1 MNVGLL
7 IVSCLT
13 ASLSPGPAAL
23 STIETSL
30 RYGKRR
36 AFWHTLGL
44 AVGETPHLFLALFGT
59 QWLAHQAPHA
69 LSAVAAAGMVYF
81 LYLGWQH
88 LVRPRS
94 SLPESAGLEGGA
106 LGLFLRGTWVNF
118 SNPKTI
124 PFFLII
130 IQAANVPSDRFA
142 WSTTGVFLLCTLGSE
157 IGVMSFYA
165 FLGDRLR
172 VRLKDAAT
180 IRWVDRA
187 LGVLW
192 TALGLLMA
200 WRVWQMQGGLLMVW
214 RVRLLLEGSH

>member
-7 IVSCLT
+7 IGSCLT

-36 AFWHTLGL
+36 TFWHTLGL

-59 QWLAHQAPHA
+59 LWLSRHLPYA
-69 LSAVAAAGMVYF
+69 LAAIGWAGVAYF
-81 LYLGWQH
+81 LYLGVGH
-88 LVRPRS
+88 IARPRT
-94 SLPESAGLEGGA
+94 SLPTAFGIEGGA
-106 LGLFLRGTWVNF
+106 GKLFLRGAWVNF

-124 PFFLII
+124 PWMLVI
-130 IQAANVPSDRFA
+130 IQAAGVPADQVA

-157 IGVMSFYA
+157 LSVMSFYA
-165 FLGDRLR
+165 LVGDRLR

-180 IRWVDRA
+180 IRLVDRVT
-187 LGVLW
+187 GVLW
-192 TALGLLMA
+192 LTLGLLLA
-200 WRVWQMQGGLLMVW
+200 G
-214 RVRLLLEGSH
+214 RLLTSP

>member
-7 IVSCLT
+7 IVTCLA

-36 AFWHTLGL
+36 ACWHTLGL

-59 QWLAHQAPHA
+59 QWLALHAPQA
-69 LSAVAAAGMVYF
+69 LTVVAAAGMAYF

-88 LVRPRS
+88 LARPRS
-94 SLPESAGLEGGA
+94 GLPASAGLEGGA
-106 LGLFLRGTWVNF
+106 VRLFLRGAWVNF

-124 PFFLII
+124 PFFVII
-130 IQAANVPSDRFA
+130 IQAAGVPTDGFA
-142 WSTTGVFLLCTLGSE
+142 WSAAGVLLLCALGSE
-157 IGVMSFYA
+157 IGVMSLYA

-180 IRWVDRA
+180 IRGVDRA

-200 WRVWQMQGGLLMVW
+200 WRVWQ
-214 RVRLLLEGSH
+214 LLEGSH

>member
-7 IVSCLT
+7 IASCLT

-44 AVGETPHLFLALFGT
+44 AVGEAPHLFLALFGT
-59 QWLAHQAPHA
+59 HWLAHQAPHA

-106 LGLFLRGTWVNF
+106 GRLFLRGAWVNF
-118 SNPKTI
+118 SNPKTS
-124 PFFLII
+124 PFFLVII
-130 IQAANVPSDRFA
+130 PAANVPIDGFA
-142 WSTTGVFLLCTLGSE
+142 WSTTGVFLLCTLGAE
-157 IGVMSFYA
+157 VGVMSFYA

-200 WRVWQMQGGLLMVW
+200 WQVWQMQGGLLMVW

>member
-7 IVSCLT
+7 IASCLT

-44 AVGETPHLFLALFGT
+44 AVGETPHLFLSLFGT
-59 QWLAHQAPHA
+59 LWITQHVPHA
-69 LSAVAAAGMVYF
+69 MTAVAVSGMAYF
-81 LYLGWQH
+81 LYLGVGH

-106 LGLFLRGTWVNF
+106 LGLFLRGAWVNF

-124 PFFLII
+124 PWMIVI
-130 IQAANVPSDRFA
+130 IQAANVPADRFA

-157 IGVMSFYA
+157 ISVMSFYA
-165 FLGDRLR
+165 FVGDRLR
-172 VRLKDAAT
+172 FRLKDAAT
-180 IRWVDRA
+180 IRWVDRIT
-187 LGVLW
+187 GMLW
-192 TALGLLMA
+192 LALGLLMA
-200 WRVWQMQGGLLMVW
+200 WRVWQM
-214 RVRLLLEGSH
+214 LEGSH

>member
-7 IVSCLT
+7 IASCLT

-36 AFWHTLGL
+36 AFWHTMGL
-44 AVGETPHLFLALFGT
+44 AVGELPHLFLALFGT
-59 QWLAHQAPHA
+59 HWLARHVPHA
-69 LSAVAAAGMVYF
+69 MTAIAVSGMAYF
-81 LYLGWQH
+81 LYLAFTH
-88 LVRPRS
+88 LTHPRS

-106 LGLFLRGTWVNF
+106 LGLFLRGAWVNF

-130 IQAANVPSDRFA
+130 IQAANVPTDGFA
-142 WSTTGVFLLCTLGSE
+142 WSTTGVLLLCALGSE
-157 IGVMSFYA
+157 VGVMSFYA

-180 IRWVDRA
+180 IRWVDRV
-187 LGVLW
+187 LGLLW
-192 TALGLLMA
+192 LALGLLMA
-200 WRVWQMQGGLLMVW
+200 WRVWQ
-214 RVRLLLEGSH
+214 LLEGPH

>member
-7 IVSCLT
+7 IASCLT

-23 STIETSL
+23 STVETAL
-30 RYGKRR
+30 RYGQRR

-44 AVGETPHLFLALFGT
+44 AVGETPHLFLSLFGT
-59 QWLAHQAPHA
+59 LWLTQHVPYAMP
-69 LSAVAAAGMVYF
+69 AVAVLGMAYF
-81 LYLGWQH
+81 LYLGVGH
-88 LVRPRS
+88 LVHPRS

-106 LGLFLRGTWVNF
+106 FGLFLRGAWVNF

-124 PFFLII
+124 PFFMII
-130 IQAANVPSDRFA
+130 IQAANVPTDAFA

-157 IGVMSFYA
+157 VGVMSFYA
-165 FLGDRLR
+165 FIGDRLR
-172 VRLKDAAT
+172 VWLKDAAT

-192 TALGLLMA
+192 LALGLLMA
-200 WRVWQMQGGLLMVW
+200 WRVWQM
-214 RVRLLLEGSH
+214 LEGSH

>member
-7 IVSCLT
+7 IASCLT

-44 AVGETPHLFLALFGT
+44 AVGETPHLFLSLFGT
-59 QWLAHQAPHA
+59 QWLAQHVPHA
-69 LSAVAAAGMVYF
+69 MTAIAVSGMAYF
-81 LYLGWQH
+81 LYLAFNH
-88 LVRPRS
+88 LTRPRS

-130 IQAANVPSDRFA
+130 IQAANVPTDAFA

-157 IGVMSFYA
+157 VGVMSFYA
-165 FLGDRLR
+165 FIGDRLR

-180 IRWVDRA
+180 IRGVDRI

-192 TALGLLMA
+192 LALGSLMA
-200 WRVWQMQGGLLMVW
+200 WRVWQ
-214 RVRLLLEGSH
+214 LLEGSH

>member
-1 MNVGLL
+1 MHVGLL
-7 IVSCLT
+7 IASCLT

-36 AFWHTLGL
+36 AAWHTLGL

-59 QWLAHQAPHA
+59 QWLAQQAPHG
-69 LSAVAAAGMVYF
+69 LTAVAVAGMAYF

-106 LGLFLRGTWVNF
+106 RRLFLRGAWVNF

-124 PFFLII
+124 PFFLVI
-130 IQAANVPSDRFA
+130 IQAASVPTDGFA
-142 WSTTGVFLLCTLGSE
+142 WSTTGVFLLCTLGAE
-157 IGVMSFYA
+157 VGVMSFYA

-180 IRWVDRA
+180 IRMVDRA

-200 WRVWQMQGGLLMVW
+200 WRVWQ
-214 RVRLLLEGSH
+214 LLEGSH

>member
-7 IVSCLT
+7 IASCLT

-30 RYGKRR
+30 RYGQRR

-59 QWLAHQAPHA
+59 LWLTQHVPYAMPTV
-69 LSAVAAAGMVYF
+69 AVLGMAYF
-81 LYLGWQH
+81 LYLGVGH
-88 LVRPRS
+88 LVHPRS
-94 SLPESAGLEGGA
+94 SLSESAGLEGGA
-106 LGLFLRGTWVNF
+106 FGLFLRGAWVNF

-130 IQAANVPSDRFA
+130 IQAANVPTDAFA

-157 IGVMSFYA
+157 VGVMSFYA
-165 FLGDRLR
+165 FIGDRLR

-180 IRWVDRA
+180 IRWVDRVT
-187 LGVLW
+187 GVLW
-192 TALGLLMA
+192 LALGLLMA
-200 WRVWQMQGGLLMVW
+200 WRVWQM
-214 RVRLLLEGSH
+214 LEGSH

>member
-30 RYGKRR
+30 RFGQRR

-44 AVGETPHLFLALFGT
+44 AMGETPHLFLALYGT
-59 QWLAHQAPHA
+59 HWLAQHVPYAMTA
-69 LSAVAAAGMVYF
+69 IAVSGMAYF
-81 LYLGWQH
+81 LYLGVGH

-94 SLPESAGLEGGA
+94 SLPESAGLEGGPA
-106 LGLFLRGTWVNF
+106 RLCLRGAWVNF

-130 IQAANVPSDRFA
+130 IQAAGVPTDAFA
-142 WSTTGVFLLCTLGSE
+142 WSTTGVFLLCTLGAE
-157 IGVMSFYA
+157 VGVMSFYA
-165 FLGDRLR
+165 LVGDRLR
-172 VRLKDAAT
+172 LRLKDAAT
-180 IRWVDRA
+180 IRGVDRV

-192 TALGLLMA
+192 STLGLLMA
-200 WRVWQMQGGLLMVW
+200 WRAWQ
-214 RVRLLLEGSH
+214 LLEASQ

>member
-7 IVSCLT
+7 IASCLT

-44 AVGETPHLFLALFGT
+44 AVGETPHLFLSLFGT
-59 QWLAHQAPHA
+59 LWLAQHVPHA
-69 LSAVAAAGMVYF
+69 LTAVAVTGMAYF
-81 LYLGWQH
+81 LFLGVGH
-88 LVRPRS
+88 LARPRS

-106 LGLFLRGTWVNF
+106 ARLFLRGAWVNF

-124 PFFLII
+124 PWMIVI

-157 IGVMSFYA
+157 ISVMSFYA
-165 FLGDRLR
+165 FVGDRLR

-180 IRWVDRA
+180 IRWVDRVT
-187 LGVLW
+187 GVLW
-192 TALGLLMA
+192 LSLGLLMA
-200 WRVWQMQGGLLMVW
+200 WRAWQ
-214 RVRLLLEGSH
+214 LLEGPH

>member
-7 IVSCLT
+7 IASCLT

-59 QWLAHQAPHA
+59 HWLAQHVPYAMTA
-69 LSAVAAAGMVYF
+69 IAISGLAYF
-81 LYLGWQH
+81 LYLAFTH
-88 LVRPRS
+88 LARPRS

-106 LGLFLRGTWVNF
+106 FGLFLRGTWVNF

-130 IQAANVPSDRFA
+130 IQAANVPTDAFA

-165 FLGDRLR
+165 FIGDRLR
-172 VRLKDAAT
+172 LRLKDAAT
-180 IRWVDRA
+180 IRWVDRVLGLLWLA
-187 LGVLW
+187 LGV
-192 TALGLLMA
+192 LMA
-200 WRVWQMQGGLLMVW
+200 WRVWQ
-214 RVRLLLEGSH
+214 LLEGQH

>member
-7 IVSCLT
+7 IASCLT

>member
-1 MNVGLL
+1 MHVGLL
-7 IVSCLT
+7 IASCLT

-36 AFWHTLGL
+36 AAWHTLGL

-59 QWLAHQAPHA
+59 QWLAQQAPHA
-69 LSAVAAAGMVYF
+69 LTAVAVAGMAYF

-106 LGLFLRGTWVNF
+106 GRLFLRGAWVNF

-124 PFFLII
+124 PFFLVI
-130 IQAANVPSDRFA
+130 IQAASVPTDGFA
-142 WSTTGVFLLCTLGSE
+142 WSTTGVFLLCTLGAE
-157 IGVMSFYA
+157 VGVMSFYA

-180 IRWVDRA
+180 IRMVDRA

-200 WRVWQMQGGLLMVW
+200 WRVWQ
-214 RVRLLLEGSH
+214 LLEGPH

>member
-7 IVSCLT
+7 IASCLT

-23 STIETSL
+23 STVETAL
-30 RYGKRR
+30 RYGQRR

-44 AVGETPHLFLALFGT
+44 AVGETPHLFLSLFGT
-59 QWLAHQAPHA
+59 LWLTQHVPYAMP
-69 LSAVAAAGMVYF
+69 AVAVLGMAYF
-81 LYLGWQH
+81 LYLGVGH
-88 LVRPRS
+88 LVHPRS

-106 LGLFLRGTWVNF
+106 FGLFLRGAWVNF

-130 IQAANVPSDRFA
+130 IQAANVPTDAFA

-157 IGVMSFYA
+157 VGVMSFYA
-165 FLGDRLR
+165 FIGDRLR
-172 VRLKDAAT
+172 VWLKDAAT

-192 TALGLLMA
+192 LALGLLMA
-200 WRVWQMQGGLLMVW
+200 WRVWQM
-214 RVRLLLEGSH
+214 LEGSH

>member
-7 IVSCLT
+7 IASCLT

-36 AFWHTLGL
+36 ALWHTLGL

-59 QWLAHQAPHA
+59 HWLTQQVPYAMTAIA
-69 LSAVAAAGMVYF
+69 ISGLVYF
-81 LYLGWQH
+81 LYLAFTH
-88 LVRPRS
+88 LTRPRS

-130 IQAANVPSDRFA
+130 IQAANVPTDAFT

-157 IGVMSFYA
+157 VGVMSFYA
-165 FLGDRLR
+165 FIGDRLR

-180 IRWVDRA
+180 IRWVDRVLGLLWLA
-187 LGVLW
+187 LGV
-192 TALGLLMA
+192 LMA
-200 WRVWQMQGGLLMVW
+200 WRVWQ
-214 RVRLLLEGSH
+214 LLEG

>member
-7 IVSCLT
+7 IASCLT

-44 AVGETPHLFLALFGT
+44 AVGEAPHLFLALFGT
-59 QWLAHQAPHA
+59 HWLAHQAPHA

-106 LGLFLRGTWVNF
+106 GRLFLRGAWVNF
-118 SNPKTI
+118 SNPKTS
-124 PFFLII
+124 PFFLVII
-130 IQAANVPSDRFA
+130 PAANVPIDGFA
-142 WSTTGVFLLCTLGSE
+142 WSTTGVFLLCTLGAE
-157 IGVMSFYA
+157 VGVMSFYA

-200 WRVWQMQGGLLMVW
+200 WRVWQ
-214 RVRLLLEGSH
+214 LLEAQR

>member
-44 AVGETPHLFLALFGT
+44 AVGETPHLFLALYGT
-59 QWLAHQAPHA
+59 HWLAQHVPHA
-69 LSAVAAAGMVYF
+69 MTAIAVSGMAYF
-81 LYLGWQH
+81 LYLAFNH
-88 LVRPRS
+88 LTRPRS

-130 IQAANVPSDRFA
+130 IQAANVPTDAFA

-157 IGVMSFYA
+157 VGVMSFYA
-165 FLGDRLR
+165 FIGDRLR

-180 IRWVDRA
+180 IRGVDRI

-192 TALGLLMA
+192 LALGSLMA
-200 WRVWQMQGGLLMVW
+200 WRVWQ
-214 RVRLLLEGSH
+214 LLEGSH

>member
-7 IVSCLT
+7 IGSCLT

-36 AFWHTLGL
+36 TFWHTLGL

-59 QWLAHQAPHA
+59 LWLARQLPYA
-69 LSAVAAAGMVYF
+69 LAVIGWAGVAYF
-81 LYLGWQH
+81 LYLAVGH
-88 LVRPRS
+88 IARPRAA
-94 SLPESAGLEGGA
+94 LPIAVGIEGGP
-106 LGLFLRGTWVNF
+106 GKLFLRGAWVNF

-124 PFFLII
+124 PWMLVI
-130 IQAANVPSDRFA
+130 IQAAGVPADQVA

-157 IGVMSFYA
+157 LSVMSFYA
-165 FLGDRLR
+165 LVGDRLR

-180 IRWVDRA
+180 IRLVDRVT
-187 LGVLW
+187 GVLW
-192 TALGLLMA
+192 LTLGLLLA
-200 WRVWQMQGGLLMVW
+200 G
-214 RVRLLLEGSH
+214 RLLTSP

>member
-1 MNVGLL
+1 MHVGLL
-7 IVSCLT
+7 IASCLT

-36 AFWHTLGL
+36 AAWHTLGL

-59 QWLAHQAPHA
+59 QWLTQQAPHA
-69 LSAVAAAGMVYF
+69 LTAVAVAGMAYF

-106 LGLFLRGTWVNF
+106 GRLFLRGAWVNF

-124 PFFLII
+124 PFFLVI
-130 IQAANVPSDRFA
+130 IQAASVPTDGFA
-142 WSTTGVFLLCTLGSE
+142 WSTTGVFLLCTLGAE
-157 IGVMSFYA
+157 VGVMSFYA

-200 WRVWQMQGGLLMVW
+200 WRVWQ
-214 RVRLLLEGSH
+214 LLEGSH